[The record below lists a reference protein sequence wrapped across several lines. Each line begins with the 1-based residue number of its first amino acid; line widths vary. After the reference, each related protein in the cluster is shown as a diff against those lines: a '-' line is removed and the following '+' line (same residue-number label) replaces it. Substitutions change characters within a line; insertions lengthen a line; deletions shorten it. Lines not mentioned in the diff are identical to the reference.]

1 MAGHESNP
9 MHAAAV
15 KMDSPR
21 LEANVHDSIR
31 TDNQCGSTPLVS
43 SKLEDEFMRGLPA
56 FGEAAQNQRISGML

>member
-1 MAGHESNP
+1 
-9 MHAAAV
+9 
-15 KMDSPR
+15 